1 LAKVAKVS
9 TVIFF
14 FLKKLLTII
23 IMIIV
28 IIFFY
33 FFFSAGS
40 ADLVVQAFKLKG
52 DHNRPRRQ
60 GLQTPES
67 RGCSQA
73 GGSAPSVQ
81 GWADHAPGICMLG
94 PRPAPASGGCSIWRK
109 QASMA

>member
-9 TVIFF
+9 TVIF

-28 IIFFY
+28 IIFFI

-40 ADLVVQAFKLKG
+40 GADLVAQAFKLKG

-67 RGCSQA
+67 RGYNQT
-73 GGSAPSVQ
+73 GGSAPSAQ
-81 GWADHAPGICMLG
+81 GWADPAPDICMLG
-94 PRPAPASGGCSIWRK
+94 PRPAPAPGGCSMGRK